1 MAKPYKRKK
10 KMTNTKDKEDVILK
24 SLIFCFLA
32 GIVLLTLGVTA
43 FMVGVYSSGPLRW
56 AGIIPGISMGLLG
69 LLFLSCAHDFA
80 YKLVNDKEDK

>member
-1 MAKPYKRKK
+1 
-10 KMTNTKDKEDVILK
+10 MTNSKDKEAVILK
-24 SLIFCFLA
+24 SLVFCFLA
-32 GIVLLTLGVTA
+32 GIVLLTLGMTA

-80 YKLVNDKEDK
+80 HNLVNDKEDK

>member
-10 KMTNTKDKEDVILK
+10 KMTNSKDKEDVILK

-43 FMVGVYSSGPLRW
+43 FMVGLYLSGPLRW

-80 YKLVNDKEDK
+80 HNLVNDKEDK

>member
-1 MAKPYKRKK
+1 MP
-10 KMTNTKDKEDVILK
+10 NSKDEESVILK

-32 GIVLLTLGVTA
+32 GIVLLTLGVTS
-43 FMVGVYSSGPLRW
+43 FMIGVYCSGPIRW

-80 YKLVNDKEDK
+80 HKMVNDKEDK